1 MPVPLVLRGP
11 SMAPPPPGSRQQQ
24 AYDELFRRP
33 QPQPQPQPA
42 AHTHRPSPQPRP
54 TGAHGAQ
61 YASSSQYS
69 HPQQAQKLA
78 PYPAPY
84 AQFGQLSSS
93 SSPQPPLP
101 PGHPHHTAAPY
112 AAYPQHHP
120 GGHAHPQQQ
129 QHASARAGQYLT
141 QAAGTVPHRGHTI
154 ANPGGGQYATL
165 PHDRNPYVASQSSTG
180 PAHASLSYSRSTGA
194 TPAAYPAAASSYPQ
208 QQQPTGSSAPYS
220 SAQAYQKQHAHPY
233 PPSIPSSPAPSY
245 HSQQSATA
253 AASQPNWSSG
263 HYPHDHHDVHG
274 GKLSL
279 SPDLSRRPNSGS
291 STTGGG
297 GLSARPGYAPT
308 LSSGPPSASTSASLF
323 SRTSTSSMSSLLPYA
338 SNNPDDHSAPSSSS
352 GVSSLDVSPNPP
364 TVPLPAPAQRP
375 PSGASSM
382 YSVGSASSS
391 NTGGSSG
398 GRGGGGGGASYGQP
412 PRLPEI
418 NPTAHDDFF
427 GDYYQP
433 LPAGDSVTPTA
444 ANGDGTSYWTAKRM
458 SSGGASIASVGA
470 RSVTPTISSA
480 KQASKRYSPAMR
492 AEDVEGYTPT
502 AAYGETCPASH
513 PPVAQRSR

>member
-1 MPVPLVLRGP
+1 
-11 SMAPPPPGSRQQQ
+11 MAPPPPGSRQQQ

-33 QPQPQPQPA
+33 QPQPQPHPQ
-42 AHTHRPSPQPRP
+42 HRPSPQPRP
-54 TGAHGAQ
+54 SGAHGAQ
-61 YASSSQYS
+61 YASTSQYS
-69 HPQQAQKLA
+69 HPQQQQAQKLA

-84 AQFGQLSSS
+84 AQFGQLPSS

-101 PGHPHHTAAPY
+101 PGHAHHAAAPY
-112 AAYPQHHP
+112 GAYPQHQHP

-129 QHASARAGQYLT
+129 QQHASTRAGQYLT
-141 QAAGTVPHRGHTI
+141 HAAGTVPHRGHTI

-165 PHDRNPYVASQSSTG
+165 PHDRNPYVASQSSTA
-180 PAHASLSYSRSTGA
+180 PAAHASLSYSRSTGA
-194 TPAAYPAAASSYPQ
+194 TPAAYPAAAASSYPQ
-208 QQQPTGSSAPYS
+208 QPQPTGSSAPYS

-245 HSQQSATA
+245 HSQQSAA
-253 AASQPNWSSG
+253 NWSSG
-263 HYPHDHHDVHG
+263 HYPHDHHEVHG

-291 STTGGG
+291 STTGGGGG

-364 TVPLPAPAQRP
+364 TVPLPAPSQRP

-382 YSVGSASSS
+382 YSVGSVSSS
-391 NTGGSSG
+391 NTGGSGG
-398 GRGGGGGGASYGQP
+398 GRGGGAGGAAGASYGQP

-433 LPAGDSVTPTA
+433 LPAGDGVTPTA

-502 AAYGETCPASH
+502 AAYGALLPL
-513 PPVAQRSR
+513 RSWRQCFEGC